1 MAKYY
6 GTDGFRIGKVG
17 NERYYLR
24 NSANLVAVA
33 KPYKAIN
40 SQWIK
45 QEEFKQYVLSLLDV
59 DVPQVYLLDEL
70 PEQIYPYALIFV
82 QNDNATSI
90 YFDKQGVRTQL
101 HIQGGGG
108 GGFEPT
114 QAQLAAMNSGINAD
128 KEASFEQNLIDT
140 GRINA
145 RVTTAEGDIETLNSG
160 KLDKRTEGFE
170 VYSHE
175 DAAQGALLVKQSTS
189 GVLADASLLTEKAVT
204 DELKKKLSLTGGTM
218 TGTITTQVNIALK
231 RQLDDSELDIYA
243 GTALNKGASL
253 AMHGKDRPYDP
264 GAFKLYATDGT
275 NTKEL
280 KGKPDGSLT
289 WDGVDI
295 LKPAHYIGDS
305 VMTISNISSQ
315 GLFNGADYASN
326 VTRRI
331 TKVGRMVYFTCHIKW
346 KSTAVGIAWTTVGT
360 IASAFRPSFNRPTIV
375 GMVYNNGTNEA
386 CGGNV
391 DTSGVIQ
398 VLTNAK
404 TTGDNYQ
411 IRLSAFWTV
420 A

>member
-1 MAKYY
+1 MGKYH
-6 GTDGFRIGKVG
+6 GIGGFRVGKVG

-24 NSANLVAVA
+24 KSSNVVAIA
-33 KPYKAIN
+33 KPYRAIN

-45 QEEFKQYVLSLLDV
+45 QEEFKEYILSLLNV
-59 DVPQVYLLDEL
+59 GIPQVYVLDEL
-70 PEQIYPYALIFV
+70 PEALFPYALLFI
-82 QNDNATSI
+82 QNNNSTVI
-90 YFDKQGVRTQL
+90 YLDKEGERTRL
-101 HIQGGGG
+101 RIGGG

-114 QAQLAAMNSGINAD
+114 EAQLEAMNSGIDAD
-128 KEASFEQNLIDT
+128 KEAAFEQNIVDTAEID
-140 GRINA
+140 A
-145 RVTTAEGDIETLNSG
+145 KVTTAAGNITLLEEG

-175 DAAQGALLVKQSTS
+175 DAAQGALLVKQATS
-189 GVLADASLLTEKAVT
+189 GVLADASLLTEKAIS
-204 DELKKKLSLTGGTM
+204 DELKKKLSLSGGTM
-218 TGTITTQVNIALK
+218 TGTVTTEVNVALK
-231 RQLDDSELDIYA
+231 RQVDDSEIDIYS

-253 AMHGKDRPYDP
+253 LMNGKDRPYDP

-305 VMTISNISSQ
+305 VMTISNISSE
-315 GLFNGADYASN
+315 GLSNGADYASN

-346 KSTAVGIAWTTVGT
+346 KSTSVGIAWTTVGT
-360 IASAFRPSFNRPTIV
+360 IASAFRPNFNRPTII
-375 GMVYNNGTNEA
+375 GMVYNNGINEA

-391 DTSGVIQ
+391 ATTGVIQ
-398 VLTNAK
+398 VWTNAK

-411 IRLSAFWTV
+411 IRLSGFWTV

>member
-1 MAKYY
+1 MGKYH
-6 GTDGFRIGKVG
+6 GIGGFRIGKVG

-24 NSANLVAVA
+24 KSSNVVAIA
-33 KPYKAIN
+33 KPYRAIN

-45 QEEFKQYVLSLLDV
+45 QEEFKEYILSLLNV
-59 DVPQVYLLDEL
+59 GIPQVYVLDEL
-70 PEQIYPYALIFV
+70 PEALFPYALLFI
-82 QNDNATSI
+82 QNNNSTVI
-90 YFDKQGVRTQL
+90 YLDKEGERTRL
-101 HIQGGGG
+101 RIGGG

-114 QAQLAAMNSGINAD
+114 EAQLEAMNSGIDAD
-128 KEASFEQNLIDT
+128 KEAAFEQNIVDTAEID
-140 GRINA
+140 A
-145 RVTTAEGDIETLNSG
+145 KVTTAAGNISLLEEG

-175 DAAQGALLVKQSTS
+175 DAAQGALLVKQATS

-218 TGTITTQVNIALK
+218 TGTITTEVNIALK

-253 AMHGKDRPYDP
+253 LMNGKDRPYDP

-295 LKPAHYIGDS
+295 VKPVHYIGDS

-315 GLFNGADYASN
+315 GLSGGADYASN
-326 VTRRI
+326 VARRI

-346 KSTAVGIAWTTVGT
+346 TSIEVGSAWTTVGT
-360 IASAFRPSFNRPTIV
+360 LTNAFKPSFNRPTIV
-375 GMVYNNGTNEA
+375 GMVYNNGINEA
-386 CGGNV
+386 CGGNI

-398 VLTNAK
+398 VWTNTK
-404 TTGDNYQ
+404 TAGSNYQ
-411 IRLSAFWTV
+411 IRLSGFWTV